1 MRPCIFRVVTLLFV
15 PVLLLT
21 LLPACRSSS
30 PPPDAQTI
38 LTSMQS
44 IGTWPTGRVYSR
56 SAAPDSAD
64 YLSDDLFSALFGPA
78 VRGWLSED
86 EDGTPPPLSDAALF
100 LSAAPH
106 PAEIA
111 VLRCTDM
118 SAALSAVAIC
128 RDRLDLLRRTWADTA
143 YAAWAD
149 AGVVT
154 ITGNYV
160 LLAVT
165 PEAEEVLRAGVHAV
179 GSRGQRCAEDVPL
192 NRSVVP

>member
-1 MRPCIFRVVTLLFV
+1 MRPRILCAVARLFV

-21 LLPACRSSS
+21 LLPSCRSSS
-30 PPPDAQTI
+30 PPPDPQTI
-38 LTSMQS
+38 LEAMRSS
-44 IGTWPTGRVYSR
+44 GTWPTGRVYSR

-128 RDRLDLLRRTWADTA
+128 RDRLDLLRHTWADTT
-143 YAAWAD
+143 YASWTD

-154 ITGNYV
+154 IVGNYV

-165 PEAEEVLRAGVHAV
+165 PD
-179 GSRGQRCAEDVPL
+179 AEDVMQAGIDTA
-192 NRSVVP
+192 RSRG